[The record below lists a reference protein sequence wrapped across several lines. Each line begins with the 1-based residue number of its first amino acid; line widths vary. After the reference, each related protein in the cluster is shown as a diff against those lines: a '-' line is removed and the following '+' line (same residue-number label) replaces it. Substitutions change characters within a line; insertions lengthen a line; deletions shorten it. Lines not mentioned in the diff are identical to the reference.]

1 MSLDEKVQAVQAS
14 SEPVT
19 RSAPAHP
26 RYGTISVFDIQ
37 NTPLEWPNR
46 LTRDEIHFRRVYPGD
61 ASVIQSAMEKAGIYI
76 PHDAARRLAAGR
88 EGYIGEIMESINRL
102 VAVTYGW
109 VALSAEPLGNTGC
122 AFDPPPAEA
131 YLYDFA
137 TVPDYRGRG
146 FYPAL
151 LRFILTDL
159 AAQGVNRAW
168 IGTEP
173 GNDTSARSIKRAGFT
188 KVADTSY
195 LPGDSHHPPRFELKA
210 TPGISSELFK
220 AALQAHVTQ

>member
-46 LTRDEIHFRRVYPGD
+46 LTRDPIQFRRIYSGE
-61 ASVIQSAMEKAGIYI
+61 ASVIQSAMEKSGIYI
-76 PHDAARRLAAGR
+76 PHDASRRLAAGR
-88 EGYIGEIMESINRL
+88 EGYVGEIMESPDRP

-122 AFDPPPAEA
+122 AFNPPPAEA

-151 LRFILTDL
+151 LRFILANL
-159 AAQGVNRAW
+159 AGQGVKRAW

-188 KVADTSY
+188 KVADTTY
-195 LPGDSHHPPRFELKA
+195 LPGDSQHPPRFELKA
-210 TPGISSELFK
+210 VPDVSPELFK
-220 AALQAHVTQ
+220 AAQLAHISP